1 MKTSI
6 TTMFSGFLAT
16 VLSLFCPTCCADK
29 DGLAI
34 ETSAVGK
41 TYLTYKEEPL
51 FAFGPGDEMRLLN
64 GAADVERW
72 VDWQRANGM
81 NLVRAYP
88 MSVPLDAYGAPG
100 IAPFLKHSDKWDVD
114 ALNEEYFEH
123 IGDVAKTLEKKG
135 IILHLQ
141 LWQIVFFK
149 GGEKRWDINFLN
161 PKNNVNA
168 WTQAFSRGSQY
179 INAPADSVARQHQQR
194 WVYAILDAM
203 KGRGNVIID
212 VINELGNEMGTLEWA
227 VTVADWIHDWEQEN
241 KWSFMVGVDSEHHY
255 SPEQFGA
262 YRDHFDIVILNELR
276 SYENG
281 RNVVATFNMPTV
293 SVRSSDGTNQYE
305 DYMFARA
312 DQTGPE
318 HQTRYRTLCYRSL
331 FAGLQS
337 VGAYWKSE
345 VQEADYR
352 DMEFWPEYA
361 KALRTFWEMLAP
373 HWPLLA
379 PNKEEGAISGAV
391 TPHAYSLVSPT
402 LIAVYLECGS
412 HTWNNE
418 YAASTLRV
426 SCDFEPV
433 NARYFNPRT
442 GEVNAIN
449 MERDGDSVALSLPP
463 FTEDAIILIENASA
477 SPS

>member
-72 VDWQRANGM
+72 IDWQRANGM

-227 VTVADWIHDWEQEN
+227 VTVADWIHDW
-241 KWSFMVGVDSEHHY
+241 VHGGRG
-255 SPEQFGA
+255 FGTP
-262 YRDHFDIVILNELR
+262 LQP
-276 SYENG
+276 G
-281 RNVVATFNMPTV
+281 TV
-293 SVRSSDGTNQYE
+293 RRLSR
-305 DYMFARA
+305 
-312 DQTGPE
+312 PL
-318 HQTRYRTLCYRSL
+318 RYRHPQRTAQLRKWPQRGFHLQYAHRQRTLQRRH
-331 FAGLQS
+331 Q
-337 VGAYWKSE
+337 
-345 VQEADYR
+345 
-352 DMEFWPEYA
+352 
-361 KALRTFWEMLAP
+361 
-373 HWPLLA
+373 
-379 PNKEEGAISGAV
+379 
-391 TPHAYSLVSPT
+391 
-402 LIAVYLECGS
+402 
-412 HTWNNE
+412 
-418 YAASTLRV
+418 
-426 SCDFEPV
+426 PV
-433 NARYFNPRT
+433 RRLHVRPCRPDRPRT
-442 GEVNAIN
+442 PDPVSHVVLSQSLCWFAIGGRVL
-449 MERDGDSVALSLPP
+449 E
-463 FTEDAIILIENASA
+463 I
-477 SPS
+477 

>member
-1 MKTSI
+1 MNVHGLTALTGI
-6 TTMFSGFLAT
+6 FALCIAM
-16 VLSLFCPTCCADK
+16 FCPNCCADN
-29 DGLAI
+29 DGLAV
-34 ETSAVGK
+34 EMSAVGK
-41 TYLTYKEEPL
+41 AYLTYKRKPL

-64 GAADVERW
+64 GTADVERW
-72 VDWQRANGM
+72 VTWQAKNGM

-88 MSVPLDAYGAPG
+88 ISVPMAAYGAPG
-100 IAPFLKHSDKWDVD
+100 IAPFLKQGDKWDVD
-114 ALNEEYFEH
+114 AFNEDYFKH

-149 GGEKRWDINFLN
+149 GGDRRWDINFLN
-161 PKNNVNA
+161 PRNNVNA
-168 WTQAFSRGSQY
+168 WTQDFSRGSQY
-179 INAPADSVARQHQQR
+179 INAPSDSIARQHQQR

-203 KGRGNVIID
+203 KGRGNVIVD

-227 VTVADWIHDWEQEN
+227 VTVADWVHDWEQEN
-241 KWSFMVGVDSEHHY
+241 KWSFIVGVDSEHHY

-262 YRDHFDIVILNELR
+262 YCDHFDIVILNELR

-281 RNVVATFNMPTV
+281 RNVVSLFGMPTV
-293 SVRSSDGTNQYE
+293 SVRSSDGTNRHE

-352 DMEFWPEYA
+352 DMELWPEYA
-361 KALRTFWEMLAP
+361 KALRAFWEILAP
-373 HWPLLA
+373 YWPRLA
-379 PNKEEGAISGAV
+379 PNKEEGTISGAI
-391 TPHAYSLVSPT
+391 TPHAYSLVAPT
-402 LIAVYLECGS
+402 CIAVYLECGS

-426 SCDFEPV
+426 TCDFESV
-433 NARYFNPRT
+433 SVRYLNPRT
-442 GEVNAIN
+442 GDIVPIGSQ
-449 MERDGDSVALSLPP
+449 RDGDVLLLSLPP
-463 FTEDAIILIENASA
+463 FTDDAIVIIENASA